1 MHTNKVHFWETVL
14 GMYGVGILLYE
25 DEIGVEEDVN
35 KAKEWY
41 QSARSELNKLN
52 APPDIKL

>member
-1 MHTNKVHFWETVL
+1 MYEQSALLGTGGCTVL
-14 GMYGVGILLYE
+14 AFCYE
-25 DEIGVEEDVN
+25 DGIGVEEDVN